1 MNPLI
6 RALCASAALMA
17 AAPAAEAVTFGVPDG
32 TGHPH
37 VVNLLFR
44 QGPYLYS
51 CSGTLMSP
59 TVVMTAGHCT
69 EEGGVANPN
78 TWVTADPVID
88 IPPSGCHG
96 DVACFNTYMDNLPG
110 WHKGTAN
117 PHPNYDDFS
126 QFPATFDVGII
137 VLDTPMQAATYGTL
151 PPLGFLETIKKAKD
165 DNFTVVGYGLQGYN
179 PHWYSEIWA
188 RYVGTV
194 KLVTTNSAYNG
205 GYSAKFT
212 NNPGTGG
219 GTCYG
224 DSGGPIFYKDTNVV
238 VAIVSFGIT
247 PCIGIDFNFRT
258 DIQTTQDFVDSF
270 LD

>member
-1 MNPLI
+1 MKRI
-6 RALCASAALMA
+6 CAALVSAAALLG
-17 AAPAAEAVTFGVPDG
+17 AAPAEAVTFGVPDG

-44 QGPYLYS
+44 LPSGLYS

-69 EEGGVANPN
+69 EEEGVTDLNV
-78 TWVTADPVID
+78 WVTQAPVIN

-96 DVACFNTYMDNLPG
+96 NVACFNTYMDNLPG
-110 WHKGTAN
+110 WTKGTAH
-117 PHPNYDDFS
+117 PHPQYDDFA
-126 QFPATFDVGII
+126 QFPATFDVGVI
-137 VLDTPMQAATYGTL
+137 VLDAPISAPTYGTL
-151 PPLGFLETIKKAKD
+151 PPLNFLQSIKKSKND
-165 DNFTVVGYGLQGYN
+165 IFTVVGYGQQGDN
-179 PHWYSEIWA
+179 PAFYSNIWE

-194 KLVTTNSAYNG
+194 KLTEVNSTYNG
-205 GYSAKFT
+205 GYSAKFS

-247 PCIGIDFNFRT
+247 PCIGIDFNFRA
-258 DIQTTQDFVDSF
+258 DIPTTQDFVDSF
-270 LD
+270 LP